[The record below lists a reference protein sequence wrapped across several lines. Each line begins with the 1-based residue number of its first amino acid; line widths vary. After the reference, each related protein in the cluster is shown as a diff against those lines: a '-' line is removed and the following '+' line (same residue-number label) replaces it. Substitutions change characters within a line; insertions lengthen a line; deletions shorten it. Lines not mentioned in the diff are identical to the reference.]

1 MKRQDNWGVGSSI
14 FLSIVFVSFITASDS
29 NTNAMAGLCT
39 DSISENDTESPAWLK
54 LIWGITIGVLC
65 VIFIRAFKST
75 DALKYLS
82 NLGGFPIVF
91 LLIIITV
98 SFVKVMSNPAKYDTF
113 TEDYDELGRPIPS
126 RRLKSEQDEEKERKK
141 SLKPENT

>member
-1 MKRQDNWGVGSSI
+1 MI
-14 FLSIVFVSFITASDS
+14 FV
-29 NTNAMAGLCT
+29 
-39 DSISENDTESPAWLK
+39 
-54 LIWGITIGVLC
+54 
-65 VIFIRAFKST
+65 RAFKST

-91 LLIIITV
+91 LLVIIAV

-113 TEDYDELGRPIPS
+113 TEDYDDLGRPVPS

-141 SLKPENT
+141 GIKPETT